1 MLYLKTFWLLVP
13 LRRVLQLMHGEGGD
27 FKLVNFIE
35 LGSFFNE
42 LKLYFLGKQVRFV
55 VR

>member
-1 MLYLKTFWLLVP
+1 MLYLKTFWLLIP
-13 LRRVLQLMHGEGGD
+13 FRRVLQLMHGEGGD

>member
-1 MLYLKTFWLLVP
+1 MLSSKTFWLL
-13 LRRVLQLMHGEGGD
+13 LTFRRVLRSMHGEGGD

-42 LKLYFLGKQVRFV
+42 LKLFFLGKQVRFA

>member
-1 MLYLKTFWLLVP
+1 MLWSKTFWLIFLF
-13 LRRVLQLMHGEGGD
+13 RRVLQSMHGEGGD

-42 LKLYFLGKQVRFV
+42 LKLYFLGKQARLV

>member
-1 MLYLKTFWLLVP
+1 MLQPKTFRLLFP
-13 LRRVLQLMHGEGGD
+13 FRRVLQLMHGEGGD